1 MYYLYKQLRGWRGR
15 TYAGVTLVGGTSCS
29 AEQSMLPH
37 ATSQTHAPLVHT
49 PFRLQSSSVAHPAA
63 NGTTATTHA
72 HTEAWKRILKRAM
85 TLDTGRYL
93 TGLVVVDG
101 QIIQAESAG
110 YSDSIHASCSLG
122 AACTHNFVLR
132 GQPPWCARLA
142 SSRPPSCLALARSHV
157 CASFRCGSRLP
168 WLVRWWLVEG
178 GCATS

>member
-15 TYAGVTLVGGTSCS
+15 TYAGVTLVGDTSCS

-85 TLDTGRYL
+85 TPDTGRYL
-93 TGLVVVDG
+93 TGLVVVV
-101 QIIQAESAG
+101 AK
-110 YSDSIHASCSLG
+110 L
-122 AACTHNFVLR
+122 NKLMMRKRRVF
-132 GQPPWCARLA
+132 
-142 SSRPPSCLALARSHV
+142 
-157 CASFRCGSRLP
+157 
-168 WLVRWWLVEG
+168 
-178 GCATS
+178 